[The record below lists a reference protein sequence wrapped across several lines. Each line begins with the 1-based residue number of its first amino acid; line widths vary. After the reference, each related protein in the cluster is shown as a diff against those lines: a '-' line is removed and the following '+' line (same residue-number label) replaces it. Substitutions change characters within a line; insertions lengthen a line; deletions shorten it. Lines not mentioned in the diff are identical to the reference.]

1 MRRIKA
7 PARRSGCQKSAT
19 CGRDFSQGGIL
30 GFHAEKSDGKRRN
43 IYPRYAPGKA
53 ADGSVKER
61 SKIPFMFSA

>member
-30 GFHAEKSDGKRRN
+30 GFHADKSDGKRRN
-43 IYPRYAPGKA
+43 IYHRCVAAKA
-53 ADGSVKER
+53 ADQR
-61 SKIPFMFSA
+61 